1 MVGVL
6 CLLFLLVAVY
16 FACLYR
22 TARRGGLRRNSWV
35 GLRTRSIMA
44 SDRTWSYIHRKYS
57 WVFLVTAILL
67 AVMGAD
73 LVLSCILT
81 RGVSRFDPTCLMV
94 LWVPLAVLLVMVT
107 VAAIRANSDAA
118 EYNKRF

>member
-1 MVGVL
+1 
-6 CLLFLLVAVY
+6 
-16 FACLYR
+16 
-22 TARRGGLRRNSWV
+22 
-35 GLRTRSIMA
+35 MA

-73 LVLSCILT
+73 LVFSCILT

-94 LWVPLAVLLVMVT
+94 LWVPLAGLLVMVT